1 MDERGLR
8 NKFRHL
14 TPSLNERTRRL
25 VFAAEAKSLGRG
37 GVSRVARALDISR
50 ATLAKG
56 IRELK
61 QPVTLDPSR
70 IRRPGGGR
78 KALTTLD
85 VTLARDLERLIEPVT
100 RGDPESLLR
109 WTFKSTRKLAEE
121 LCRQGHQVSH
131 PVVAG
136 LLRELGYSLQANQKT
151 REGGR
156 HPDRNAQFEYI
167 NLKVRAQLR
176 QKAPTISVDTKKK
189 ELVGDFK
196 NAGRTW
202 RPKGK
207 PQKVRVH
214 DFLIPEL
221 GKAIPYGV
229 YDVARNVGWVSV
241 GIDHD
246 TSQFAVTTIARWWKT
261 LGRKA
266 YAHAPSLLIAADAGG
281 SNGSRVRLWKWEL
294 QRLADRTGLSI
305 TVCHLPPGTSK
316 WNKIEHRLFSFITQ
330 SWKGQPLLTHATIV
344 NLIASTRTKAG
355 LKVHCYL
362 DKEKYPPKLRI
373 SDEQMSTLN
382 LQPHKFHGDWNYT
395 LRPRR
400 SRA

>member
-1 MDERGLR
+1 MGISRTT
-8 NKFRHL
+8 L
-14 TPSLNERTRRL
+14 TKGIQE
-25 VFAAEAKSLGRG
+25 LGRP
-37 GVSRVARALDISR
+37 VS
-50 ATLAKG
+50 
-56 IRELK
+56 
-61 QPVTLDPSR
+61 LDPSR
-70 IRRPGGGR
+70 VRRPGGGR
-78 KALTTLD
+78 KALVTLD
-85 VTLARDLERLIEPVT
+85 ATLARDLEGLIEPAT

-121 LCRQGHQVSH
+121 LCRRGHRVSH
-131 PVVAG
+131 PVVAA

-151 REGGR
+151 REGGH

-167 NLKVRAQLR
+167 NRKVCAQLR
-176 QKAPTISVDTKKK
+176 QKAPAISVDTKKK
-189 ELVGDFK
+189 ELVGTFK

-202 RPKGK
+202 RP
-207 PQKVRVH
+207 KVRVH

-229 YDVARNVGWVSV
+229 YDVAKNVGWVSV

-246 TSQFAVTTIARWWKT
+246 TAQFAVTTIGRWWKK

-266 YAHAPSLLIAADAGG
+266 YAFTSSLLIAADAGG
-281 SNGSRVRLWKWEL
+281 SNGSRIRLWKWEL
-294 QRLADRTGLSI
+294 QKLADQTGLSI

-316 WNKIEHRLFSFITQ
+316 WNKIEHRLFSFISQ

-344 NLIASTRTKAG
+344 NLIASTRTKTG

-362 DKEKYPPKLRI
+362 DRQKYPPKLRI

-382 LQPHKFHGDWNYT
+382 LQPHTFHGDWNYT
-395 LRPRR
+395 IRPRR
-400 SRA
+400 KTS